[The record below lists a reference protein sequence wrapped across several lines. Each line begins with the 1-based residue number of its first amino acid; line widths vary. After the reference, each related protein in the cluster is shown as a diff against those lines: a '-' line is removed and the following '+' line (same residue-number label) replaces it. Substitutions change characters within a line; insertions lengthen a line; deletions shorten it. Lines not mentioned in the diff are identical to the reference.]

1 MNLISNLAKLAGGQM
16 HFGLS
21 KNNIS
26 LVLCFSSLLPS
37 PPATNCHRYSFSFGA
52 NIILFKIQPSSNA
65 KLLRAG
71 PSHTLGQIDQTKT
84 AERSQFN
91 IWCPPLLSFYLMM
104 NLSFALIPV
113 RVLFISDGRERAEQW
128 GEGRGRETVCPHQ
141 QPLSTP
147 TLIFSRCK
155 IFAFHWWF
163 LCIEHFRNIL
173 VSRSVMEGGCN

>member
-1 MNLISNLAKLAGGQM
+1 M

-71 PSHTLGQIDQTKT
+71 PYTRANRPDKDSRTESIQYMMSSIVVILLDDEFVICSHP
-84 AERSQFN
+84 SQS
-91 IWCPPLLSFYLMM
+91 IIYL
-104 NLSFALIPV
+104 
-113 RVLFISDGRERAEQW
+113 
-128 GEGRGRETVCPHQ
+128 
-141 QPLSTP
+141 
-147 TLIFSRCK
+147 
-155 IFAFHWWF
+155 
-163 LCIEHFRNIL
+163 
-173 VSRSVMEGGCN
+173 

>member
-1 MNLISNLAKLAGGQM
+1 M

-71 PSHTLGQIDQTKT
+71 PGSWPQPYTRPNTK
-84 AERSQFN
+84 
-91 IWCPPLLSFYLMM
+91 LS
-104 NLSFALIPV
+104 
-113 RVLFISDGRERAEQW
+113 
-128 GEGRGRETVCPHQ
+128 
-141 QPLSTP
+141 
-147 TLIFSRCK
+147 
-155 IFAFHWWF
+155 
-163 LCIEHFRNIL
+163 
-173 VSRSVMEGGCN
+173 

>member
-1 MNLISNLAKLAGGQM
+1 M

-71 PSHTLGQIDQTKT
+71 PSHTLGQIDPDKD
-84 AERSQFN
+84 S
-91 IWCPPLLSFYLMM
+91 
-104 NLSFALIPV
+104 
-113 RVLFISDGRERAEQW
+113 RAESIQYMMSSIVVILLDDEFVICSSQSEYYLSLIGESRAMRG
-128 GEGRGRETVCPHQ
+128 GEGEGDC
-141 QPLSTP
+141 LSSSAAS
-147 TLIFSRCK
+147 LHSNFN
-155 IFAFHWWF
+155 F
-163 LCIEHFRNIL
+163 
-173 VSRSVMEGGCN
+173 

>member
-1 MNLISNLAKLAGGQM
+1 M

-71 PSHTLGQIDQTKT
+71 PSHTLGQIDPDKD
-84 AERSQFN
+84 RVNS
-91 IWCPPLLSFYLMM
+91 IYDVLHCCH
-104 NLSFALIPV
+104 FA
-113 RVLFISDGRERAEQW
+113 
-128 GEGRGRETVCPHQ
+128 
-141 QPLSTP
+141 
-147 TLIFSRCK
+147 
-155 IFAFHWWF
+155 
-163 LCIEHFRNIL
+163 
-173 VSRSVMEGGCN
+173 

>member
-1 MNLISNLAKLAGGQM
+1 M

-71 PSHTLGQIDQTKT
+71 PSHTLGQIAQTKT
-84 AERSQFN
+84 ESIQYMMSSIVVILLDDEFVICSHPSQS
-91 IWCPPLLSFYLMM
+91 IIYL
-104 NLSFALIPV
+104 
-113 RVLFISDGRERAEQW
+113 
-128 GEGRGRETVCPHQ
+128 
-141 QPLSTP
+141 
-147 TLIFSRCK
+147 
-155 IFAFHWWF
+155 
-163 LCIEHFRNIL
+163 
-173 VSRSVMEGGCN
+173 